1 MKLNKL
7 ALAAIGAV
15 SLAMAGP
22 AAADLFPDFTINP
35 GAFSGG
41 APFTAD
47 KITGN
52 YVEVITING
61 GGTFNVS
68 ILWNAGQFVQNDGVT
83 AIPAGVSRLGV
94 DYGLYALF
102 TGTGSYTLGPE
113 TFTLNPGGTYQ
124 LWLDDNVNTTFGTP
138 ANGSLPFST
147 ASSGDDVLLA
157 SGAALQ
163 GFGSLSCNVGLNCGS
178 FGQVTSVGLTSPN
191 GTGFFS
197 APTPFYNISLQSGQF
212 NGFTVPPPGQSLTL
226 NGSLDLVFGR
236 VPEPTSLALVGLA
249 LAGVGLSRRKK
260 A

>member
-35 GAFSGG
+35 AAFSG
-41 APFTAD
+41 ALPFNAD

-52 YVEVITING
+52 YVEVITVNG
-61 GGTFNVS
+61 GGTFDVS
-68 ILWNAGQFVQNDGVT
+68 IKWEAGQFVASDGT
-83 AIPAGVSRLGV
+83 SPINAGTTGLGVS
-94 DYGLYALF
+94 YNLYALF
-102 TGTGSYTLGPE
+102 TGSGTFTMAPD
-113 TFTLNPGGTYQ
+113 TFTLSPGGSYQ
-124 LWLDDNVNTTFGTP
+124 LWLDDNANTTFTAP
-138 ANGSLPFST
+138 ATGASAFSVGL
-147 ASSGDDVLLA
+147 AGDDVLLA
-157 SGAALQ
+157 SGVALA
-163 GFGSLSCNVGLNCGS
+163 GSGSLSCNVGLNCGS
-178 FGQVTSVGLTSPN
+178 FGQVTTVNLTPS

-197 APTPFYNISLQSGQF
+197 APTPFYNVSLQSGQF
-212 NGFTVPPPGQSLTL
+212 NGFSIPAPGQSLTL

-236 VPEPTSLALVGLA
+236 VPEPASLALVGLA